1 MAIVGTLPY
10 TLANGATADAS
21 QVMANYNYIV
31 SQVNANA
38 APTTAYSGGSNV
50 GLVPTGGTGSTYLK
64 GDGTWATP
72 AGSGNVSTSGSPA
85 QHQLALFS
93 SGTEIT
99 GITVPVSGTI
109 LQGVATADPTFTATP
124 TLGVQQTTRGT
135 LTLANTAAGAYA
147 TTLQSSNSATAAAT
161 LTLPPAPPAVDDYV
175 LSAKTTGVMAWVAQ
189 SGGGGT
195 PGGSNTQVQFNNSSA
210 FGGSANLTWVSPALT
225 IGAQQTTR
233 GTLTLANTAA
243 GAYAT
248 TLQSSNSATAAVTLT
263 LPPAPPAVDDYVLS
277 AKTTGVMAWVAQSG
291 GGGGMVYPGAG
302 LPISTGSAW
311 DTSITLG
318 TGVATA
324 LAANVT
330 GSGGIVGLAYVTDTR
345 ASGGTAGNI
354 TLALAD
360 AGKQLY
366 HPAADTASRVNYPT
380 SSDRC
385 IRRDGN
391 NSVLH

>member
-21 QVMANYNYIV
+21 QVMVNYNYIV

-64 GDGTWATP
+64 GDGTWAAP

-124 TLGVQQTTRGT
+124 TLGVQQTT
-135 LTLANTAAGAYA
+135 
-147 TTLQSSNSATAAAT
+147 Q
-161 LTLPPAPPAVDDYV
+161 
-175 LSAKTTGVMAWVAQ
+175 
-189 SGGGGT
+189 
-195 PGGSNTQVQFNNSSA
+195 
-210 FGGSANLTWVSPALT
+210 
-225 IGAQQTTR
+225 

-311 DTSITLG
+311 GTSITLG

-330 GSGGIVGLAYVTDTR
+330 GSGGIVLATS
-345 ASGGTAGNI
+345 ASD
-354 TLALAD
+354 LFKALI
-360 AGKQLY
+360 
-366 HPAADTASRVNYPT
+366 AALPT
-380 SSDRC
+380 SDPHIAGLPWINGSLVAVSE
-385 IRRDGN
+385 G
-391 NSVLH
+391 